1 MSIMVREARV
11 VPGRSFLRLAVVVLF
26 YFIGSLDDPVN
37 AAVYECKG
45 SNGSKVLTDRP
56 KGLQG
61 CVLIET
67 LAPSPSGTGAPRTEP
82 QALGQ
87 GQDNPTTPVPVP
99 FPVIPQPSPRPMPH
113 DPMQSG
119 SISDQS
125 AASSGH
131 ESKACPPGINPLNPL
146 ARGRCSPGASESAPS
161 STQEPQQ
168 SPQ

>member
-1 MSIMVREARV
+1 MSIMVRELRV
-11 VPGRSFLRLAVVVLF
+11 VPGRSFVRLGFVVLF
-26 YFIGSLDDPVN
+26 CFIGSPGDPIN

-119 SISDQS
+119 SISDQP

-131 ESKACPPGINPLNPL
+131 ESEACPPGINPLNPL